1 MTQASPSCGKQSNAT
16 YRPELGQNPF
26 SAKTTPEGRTFHLS
40 SCRAPGAP
48 RTLMQREAAG
58 GRRAWECSSLPL
70 WISRLVLWALLMAE
84 GFGKLPLA
92 SKPHHPLCFS
102 TLSAKARTFPPGH
115 GKGGGSSTSPVLFP
129 TQAACR
135 AGATEAATGLLLTL
149 ATPAQHRADPQLGHT
164 LRRLSRQPG
173 WKWGWRR
180 LLCWVVSGGYTQIPE
195 LGGHGAQWS
204 SNHPENLPL
213 GLQGAVGSG
222 LLPPFTW
229 RGSSCIYSTCGRSKV
244 RLLFRFCRL
253 NIYVMYIFHDE
264 ILLHIH

>member
-1 MTQASPSCGKQSNAT
+1 MTQASHSCRKQSNTT
-16 YRPELGQNPF
+16 YRSELGRNPL

-48 RTLMQREAAG
+48 RTLMQRGVAG
-58 GRRAWECSSLPL
+58 GRRAWECSSHPL

-115 GKGGGSSTSPVLFP
+115 WMGGSGSTSPACSLFL

-135 AGATEAATGLLLTL
+135 AGATDAATGPLLTV
-149 ATPAQHRADPQLGHT
+149 ATPAQHRADPQLGHA
-164 LRRLSRQPG
+164 LQRLSRQAG
-173 WKWGWRR
+173 WEWGRRR
-180 LLCWVVSGGYTQIPE
+180 LQCWIVSGGYTQIPE

-222 LLPPFTW
+222 LLPHFT
-229 RGSSCIYSTCGRSKV
+229 
-244 RLLFRFCRL
+244 
-253 NIYVMYIFHDE
+253 
-264 ILLHIH
+264 